1 MNKYNIFSFAI
12 VIVLILVI
20 YQLLTVVKIDNTPYI
35 KIAGQNIKVELAL
48 TPAEQE
54 KGLSG
59 RSELKEGEGMLFV
72 FNNSDE
78 YVFWMKDMNFA
89 IDMIW
94 LAPFEGG
101 DGEDMRGV
109 YIKKDAQPESFP
121 ETYGPDINSKYVL
134 EVVAGFSDKNNLKE
148 GDGVE

>member
-35 KIAGQNIKVELAL
+35 KIAGQTIKVDLVL

-72 FNNSDE
+72 FNKPDKHL
-78 YVFWMKDMNFA
+78 FWMKDMNFP
-89 IDMIW
+89 IDIIW
-94 LAPFEGG
+94 L
-101 DGEDMRGV
+101 DV
-109 YIKKDAQPESFP
+109 NKKVIYIKKSA
-121 ETYGPDINSKYVL
+121 L
-134 EVVAGFSDKNNLKE
+134 
-148 GDGVE
+148 